1 MLEDSGLGSGLVELK
16 PGDVENLLYYAFDA
30 VTLKPARVP
39 VGARGIVVQ
48 LIVPSTRTSFC
59 FDYFAL
65 RLRKWITCFVVVV
78 DQLKWDVGI
87 NNL

>member
-1 MLEDSGLGSGLVELK
+1 LDANGAYIMLEDTGSGPGQVELK
-16 PGDVENLLYYAFDA
+16 PGDVETLLYYAFDA

-48 LIVPSTRTSFC
+48 ILVPSTQTSFC

-65 RLRKWITCFVVVV
+65 RIRK
-78 DQLKWDVGI
+78 
-87 NNL
+87 